1 MSVRYGVIGN
11 PIEHSKSPLIHA
23 AFAAQSGDEI
33 DYRRILGTAE
43 GFEREVADFFRQG
56 GGGLNVTVPF
66 KERAWRL
73 ADRLGAS
80 AELAQAVNTLIPA
93 ADGGLR
99 GENTDGIGLVRDL
112 VVNHGC
118 HLNGSRILLLG
129 AGGASK
135 GVAPA
140 LLEQGPLS
148 LTIANRT
155 AAKAEDLAAR
165 LASLGLVRGC
175 GLDALGDERFDLI
188 INGTSAGLSDQ
199 LPALPPKLLEP
210 GGWSYDLMYASE
222 ATAFVR
228 WGRAQGADQS
238 LDGLG
243 MLVEQAAE
251 SFFLWRGI
259 RPETAPV
266 IAMLSGSR

>member
-155 AAKAEDLAAR
+155 RAKAEELAETLNRAFGR
-165 LASLGLVRGC
+165 TVAAAGDAVPAGGQIVVNATSLGLSSDDPLP
-175 GLDALGDERFDLI
+175 LDPAAIDE
-188 INGTSAGLSDQ
+188 T
-199 LPALPPKLLEP
+199 
-210 GGWSYDLMYASE
+210 
-222 ATAFVR
+222 
-228 WGRAQGADQS
+228 
-238 LDGLG
+238 
-243 MLVEQAAE
+243 MLV
-251 SFFLWRGI
+251 
-259 RPETAPV
+259 APLPS
-266 IAMLSGSR
+266 ADP